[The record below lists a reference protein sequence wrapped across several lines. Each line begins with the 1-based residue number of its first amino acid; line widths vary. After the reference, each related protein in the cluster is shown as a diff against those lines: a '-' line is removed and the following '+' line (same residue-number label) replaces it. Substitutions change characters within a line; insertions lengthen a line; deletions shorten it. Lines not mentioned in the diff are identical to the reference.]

1 MSYKVLYR
9 KYRPNKFCE
18 IVGQKTIVDNLK
30 NSVTLGNFSHAYIF
44 TGPRGTGKTS
54 TAKVLAK
61 AINCIN
67 LKDGEICGECDSC
80 NNFAT
85 SPDIIEIDAASNN
98 GVDEIRELRNN
109 ITLAPAASKY
119 KVYIIDEVHM
129 LSPGAFNALL
139 KTLEEPPA
147 HAIFILATT
156 EVYKV
161 PITILSRCQR
171 YDFKKIEKHE
181 MIDYLKEICQK
192 EKIDYE
198 DTALEEIYSLS
209 EGCMRDALSILDQIS
224 KSEKKLTQEA
234 ILNNYNIISN
244 RSIDELLE
252 FTVTNDVN
260 GLINKITEFE
270 NSGMNAQKLIKK
282 IINHLEKIAINIKL
296 NKENKYKF
304 EFINKLIKSLNE
316 CYIDAR
322 INENVFTL
330 IKLSFLELCTTSNNS
345 NKTPVTNEK
354 PKPKMDSPKNV
365 PPQNEVKEEKKAIS
379 NQENVTDQKAK
390 KEEPPKVENIPEPV
404 QAKILSLI
412 DIRINNCF
420 AGANKESLKISI
432 ETWQNII
439 KDKINFIN
447 AEDYT
452 PVAASQD
459 YTIFTAEES
468 SLADLFNIKKEDIEK
483 ILKKNKLEI
492 KVVAL
497 TDEAWKQEKEKYKVN
512 IRSGHK
518 YEYIDEP
525 KEEEGDNELKNT
537 AVGLFTDKLIEIS

>member
-30 NSVTLGNFSHAYIF
+30 NSVTMGNFSHAYIF

-61 AINCIN
+61 AINCTN
-67 LKDGEICGECDSC
+67 LNNGEICGECDSC
-80 NNFAT
+80 KNFAT

-234 ILNNYNIISN
+234 ILKNYNIISN
-244 RSIDELLE
+244 RSIEELLE
-252 FTVTNDVN
+252 FTINNDVN
-260 GLINKITEFE
+260 ELINRISEFE

-282 IINHLEKIAINIKL
+282 IINYLEKIAIDIKL
-296 NKENKYKF
+296 KKENKYNF
-304 EFINKLIKSLNE
+304 DFINKLIKSLNE

-330 IKLSFLELCTTSNNS
+330 IKLSFLELCPTSNS
-345 NKTPVTNEK
+345 TNKNPVKNEK
-354 PKPKMDSPKNV
+354 IEQKIEKAQKIPI
-365 PPQNEVKEEKKAIS
+365 QNEIKEIKKETQNQTNVVKEPP
-379 NQENVTDQKAK
+379 
-390 KEEPPKVENIPEPV
+390 KEEPTKTKPTQEPKPQKE
-404 QAKILSLI
+404 LSLI

-420 AGANKESLKISI
+420 AGANKENLKTSI
-432 ETWQNII
+432 ETWQNVT
-439 KDKINFIN
+439 KDKINFLN
-447 AEDYT
+447 VENYT
-452 PVAASQD
+452 PVAASPD
-459 YTIFTAEES
+459 YAIFTAEES
-468 SLADLFNIKKEDIEK
+468 SLADLFNIKKDDIEK

-497 TDEAWKQEKEKYKVN
+497 TDETWKQEKEKYKVN

-518 YEYIDEP
+518 YEHIEEP
-525 KEEEGDNELKNT
+525 KEIDDDNGLKST
-537 AVGLFTDKLIEIS
+537 AEGLFTDKLIEIS